1 MKAALYAAGSE
12 NGLRLYLSLDLRVDR
27 VWWESEAVVP
37 SPGSANRMKHGPES
51 LQGQGVEILSLGMP
65 LQWASRLSG
74 KSLPPAFLDW
84 HAAARERW
92 IRGALKGELNREK
105 PDSVSSLIGFATQQ
119 RVQGS
124 GALHGE
130 RWGSRPDEFDA
141 ESPLPGPRWKL
152 RLSEHADTLV
162 RLMEGR
168 SLLSGEMISMLQ
180 ELAPELEADWRSAVQ
195 LAYLQQRIKLG
206 GAVAKERKS
215 SGAKAGFPAED
226 RGGRPAG
233 KIRIRPAGRGLPA
246 HRCMRCGSAAVG
258 GPCAACGSADCARC
272 EACRALGRSRS
283 CGLLLQGPPRADRGG
298 RGLPGAARPGSGP
311 TAASLPQAALRARL
325 ARWKLSPAQAA
336 AAELAVRFLETEPG
350 PARPGRA
357 GRELRRGGGFF
368 AARAEAAAAASGGR
382 RPDTS
387 GYAASDPASR
397 FLLWAVTGAGKT
409 EMLFP
414 LIESVRRRGGQV
426 LVATP
431 RRDVVL
437 ELAPRLRTAFPDE
450 APAALYGGCE
460 ERWRRGGITLA
471 TTHQLMRFAG
481 AFDLVVIDELDAFPF
496 HGDPMLAYAAEKCRA
511 AGGRTV
517 YLSATPPR
525 SLQAL
530 VRNGRLACAKVPVR
544 YHRYPLPVPELLRIP
559 SLPDCLRR
567 GRLPDPLL
575 KRWRHSLERGA
586 QIFIF
591 VPKIVHAEPLAAL
604 LRRIFPGIPVGA
616 TSSQDEE
623 RSGKV
628 LSFRSA
634 DVRILV
640 TTTIL
645 ERGVT
650 VPRSDVYVWGADS
663 GLFDEASLVQ
673 MAGRAGRS
681 GDDPRGRV
689 VFAAPQKTRAQAG
702 ARRQIRRMNR
712 LAAPFLLPE
721 ARKGFGRAAQA
732 ARLPIK
738 TKISPP
744 GSPRSAEAESSRTP
758 ER

>member
-1 MKAALYAAGSE
+1 MNAAVYAVDEE
-12 NGLRLYLSLDLRVDR
+12 NGVRIYLSLDLRVDR
-27 VWWESEAVVP
+27 TWWASRPETSSAP
-37 SPGSANRMKHGPES
+37 YANRIKHRSSDLPKKG
-51 LQGQGVEILSLGMP
+51 LRVLSFGMP
-65 LQWASRLSG
+65 LQWASRLAG
-74 KSLPPAFLDW
+74 QSLPSGFAKGKPAVW
-84 HAAARERW
+84 ERW
-92 IRGALKGELNREK
+92 IRSSLRHELNIEK
-105 PDSVSSLIGFATQQ
+105 PETGSALLGLEVEPQ
-119 RVQGS
+119 VQGRGPYEES
-124 GALHGE
+124 WSNRQDRL
-130 RWGSRPDEFDA
+130 DA
-141 ESPLPGPRWKL
+141 SDSLSEPHWKL
-152 RLSEHADTLV
+152 RLPEHADTLV

-168 SLLSGEMISMLQ
+168 SLLSEELISMLR
-180 ELAPELEADWRSAVQ
+180 ELAPEMEPHWKPIVQ
-195 LAYLQQRIKLG
+195 WAYLQRRIKLCSAVGKSGEEQGIGSSFDAG
-206 GAVAKERKS
+206 GL
-215 SGAKAGFPAED
+215 PD
-226 RGGRPAG
+226 RLPG
-233 KIRIRPAGRGLPA
+233 KIRLRSAGGRLPA
-246 HRCMRCGSAAVG
+246 HRCMRCGSEAAG
-258 GPCAACGSADCARC
+258 GACAACGSADCARC

-283 CGLLLQGPPRADRGG
+283 CGLLLQGPPRAARGG
-298 RGLPGAARPGSGP
+298 RGFPGAARPGSGP
-311 TAASLPQAALRARL
+311 AAASLPQAALRARL
-325 ARWKLSPAQAA
+325 ARWKLSPAQTA
-336 AAELAVRFLETEPG
+336 AAELAVRFLEAEPG

-368 AARAEAAAAASGGR
+368 AARAETAAAASGGR
-382 RPDTS
+382 RPDSS

-414 LIESVRRRGGQV
+414 LIESVRSWGGQV

-437 ELAPRLRTAFPDE
+437 ELVPRLRAAFPDE
-450 APAALYGGCE
+450 APAALYGGSE
-460 ERWRRGGITLA
+460 ERWRRSGITLA

-517 YLSATPPR
+517 YLSATPPK
-525 SLQAL
+525 SLQSL
-530 VRNGRLACAKVPVR
+530 VRSGRLACAKVPVR
-544 YHRYPLPVPELLRIP
+544 YHRYPLPVPELLRISP
-559 SLPDCLRR
+559 LVDCLRR
-567 GRLPDPLL
+567 GSLPDPLL

-591 VPKIVHAEPLAAL
+591 VPKIVQAEPLAAL
-604 LRRIFPGIPVGA
+604 LRRVFPEVPIGA

-623 RSGKV
+623 RSDKV

-681 GDDPRGRV
+681 ADDPRGRV
-689 VFAAPQKTRAQAG
+689 VFAAVQKTRAQAG

-712 LAAPFLLPE
+712 LAVPFLLPTE
-721 ARKGFGRAAQA
+721 R
-732 ARLPIK
+732 
-738 TKISPP
+738 
-744 GSPRSAEAESSRTP
+744 ESSRTP
-758 ER
+758 KR